1 MNAVLRRYRGK
12 QSSTEMNKKMRPGP
26 AKQDRSRERERLM
39 GDDDGLSTRP
49 GGSIQGASI
58 CRFKRLHATTSQK
71 ASAGGTAG
79 GRSARGSQRG
89 SWKRGP
95 FA

>member
-58 CRFKRLHATTSQK
+58 CRFKRLPAI
-71 ASAGGTAG
+71 ASRKHGRADARRARQHRRAAAGPAH
-79 GRSARGSQRG
+79 
-89 SWKRGP
+89 
-95 FA
+95 